1 MTRKRELHGVIVTA
15 RALEREIR
23 LMYKEHEA
31 GRVTPEDIENRRTRA
46 LHTLD
51 ELGAAGDF
59 ADVRNMGG
67 QVMGLRIHIRMFYDG
82 LQDGDPEYHY
92 LTLLDILDDI
102 VEDASEN
109 LAEEGKG

>member
-67 QVMGLRIHIRMFYDG
+67 QVMD
-82 LQDGDPEYHY
+82 
-92 LTLLDILDDI
+92 TLIMRLESATQRK
-102 VEDASEN
+102 EDSNAYY
-109 LAEEGKG
+109 